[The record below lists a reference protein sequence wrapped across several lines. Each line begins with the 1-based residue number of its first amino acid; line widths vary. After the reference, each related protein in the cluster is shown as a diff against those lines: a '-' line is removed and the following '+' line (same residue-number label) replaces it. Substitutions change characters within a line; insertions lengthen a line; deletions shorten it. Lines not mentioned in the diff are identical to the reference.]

1 MTNPLKNNS
10 VILGIIAGIISP
22 IILYFSLSFLVKV
35 LSLELT
41 WGIQL
46 VQEKNIQLVSIF
58 ANLFIMYTYLQK
70 PNYER
75 TGRGVLVSTFALALI
90 HFYMNYRYLLMS

>member
-1 MTNPLKNNS
+1 MFSILKKDS
-10 VILGIIAGIISP
+10 VILGIVVALISP
-22 IILYFSLSFLVKV
+22 IILYFILSYLVQI

-46 VQEKNIQLVSIF
+46 VQEKNIELVSIF
-58 ANLFIMYTYLQK
+58 ANLFIMYTYLQNPK
-70 PNYER
+70 YER

-90 HFYMNYRYLLMS
+90 HFYMNYRYLFMN